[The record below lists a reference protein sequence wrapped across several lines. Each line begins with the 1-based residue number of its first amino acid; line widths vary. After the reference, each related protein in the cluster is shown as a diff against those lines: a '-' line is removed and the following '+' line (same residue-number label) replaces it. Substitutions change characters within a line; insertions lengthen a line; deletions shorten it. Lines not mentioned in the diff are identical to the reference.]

1 MIKYPDYENC
11 IAGIPNS
18 ILKSMGIEP
27 GRRTSELLD
36 RYLAEKAYE
45 NIVVILL
52 DGMGKN
58 IIDANLSRRGFFN
71 SHMSGTLSSTFP
83 PTTVAATLSTVAVNA
98 RCRRSDTR
106 LNR

>member
-58 IIDANLSRRGFFN
+58 IIDANLSGHGFFN
-71 SHMSGTLSSTFP
+71 SHMAGTLSSTFP
-83 PTTVAATLSTVAVNA
+83 PTTVAATTSILSGMEP
-98 RCRRSDTR
+98 
-106 LNR
+106 